1 MPVWL
6 LKFLLSFVISLL
18 TKKLGSLATVKHVE
32 GQLEK
37 HAPLEADPLPPLSQ
51 ENNPN
56 MRNHYGGL

>member
-6 LKFLLSFVISLL
+6 KLLEYAVQALIWMYGHKAVMEKVEKVSPLK
-18 TKKLGSLATVKHVE
+18 
-32 GQLEK
+32 
-37 HAPLEADPLPPLSQ
+37 PDPLPPLSQ